1 MAEEKKATVNVICT
15 LTAKV
20 SYKDQCDNDIVK
32 ITFNMSDVPVDATD
46 NQIKLAA
53 IDALSKDLADGK
65 GIIHAVDSEG
75 DRLCFIAVDS
85 FRKFTVLDVEIKKG
99 E

>member
-1 MAEEKKATVNVICT
+1 MTEEKKAIVDVICT

-32 ITFNMSDVPVDATD
+32 ITFSMSDVPVDAKD

-53 IDALSKDLADGK
+53 TDALSKDLADGK

-75 DRLCFIAVDS
+75 DKVCFIAIDS
-85 FRKFTVLDVEIKKG
+85 VKKFTVLDIEIKKG